1 MELLGRSNWYM
12 PRWLDKI
19 VPTLGVEVDVH
30 SLDRPTDD
38 PVPAASSDGSPP
50 SSLTVERVP

>member
-19 VPTLGVEVDVH
+19 VPTLGVEVDVDSPQQPTH
-30 SLDRPTDD
+30 GSTDPQLDGAR
-38 PVPAASSDGSPP
+38 PAAVTAP
-50 SSLTVERVP
+50 SLG

>member
-19 VPTLGVEVDVH
+19 VPTLGVEVDAD
-30 SLDRPTDD
+30 SLEHRADD
-38 PVPAASSDGSPP
+38 PGSPASNGGSP
-50 SSLTVERVP
+50 SPSLTVQGVQ